1 MVIFSTNYL
10 PLTTYCPRSGHT
22 NTNEVSVTRSVV
34 HMDLDTFFVSVERL
48 GNSKLEGKPVII
60 GGMSD
65 RGVVSSCSYEARQFG
80 VHSAMPM
87 KMARS
92 LCSEAI
98 VIRGDMD
105 AYSKYSRMVTDVI
118 ADQAPVYEKA
128 SIDEH
133 YLDITGMDRFFGC
146 MQWTSELR
154 QRIMRETGLPISCGL
169 SVNKTV
175 SKIATGEA
183 KPNGEIEIPD
193 GGVKPFLSPL
203 SIRKIPMI
211 GNKTFHL
218 LRSMGIGT
226 IGTLGEIPIEMME
239 SLLGKNGM
247 VIWKKA
253 NGIDP
258 TPVVQYSERKSI
270 GSERTFHRDTMDVA
284 GLRDLLTSMVEKL
297 AFQLRKEEKLVSIVT
312 VKIRYSNFDTHTLQ
326 KRVPYTS
333 FDHVLM
339 PMARELFD
347 RLYQRRMLIRLVG
360 VRFSGLIRGTQQ
372 LNLFEDTSEMVH
384 LYLAVDRMRKRFGAD
399 ALQRASGIQLR
410 ELEARQAENEQ
421 QKAIPS
427 PASRQEVDKLKNRRF
442 RYWYR

>member
-1 MVIFSTNYL
+1 
-10 PLTTYCPRSGHT
+10 
-22 NTNEVSVTRSVV
+22 
-34 HMDLDTFFVSVERL
+34 MDLDTFFVSVERL
-48 GNSKLEGKPVII
+48 LNSKLEGKPVII

-65 RGVVSSCSYEARQFG
+65 RGVVSSCSYEARRYG

-105 AYSKYSRMVTDVI
+105 AYSRYSRMVTDII
-118 ADQAPVYEKA
+118 AEQAPVYEKA

-146 MQWTSELR
+146 MQWTHELR
-154 QRIMRETGLPISCGL
+154 QRIIRETGLPISCGL

-175 SKIATGEA
+175 SKIAAGEA
-183 KPNGEIEIPD
+183 KPNGEIEIP
-193 GGVKPFLSPL
+193 GMGVKGFLSPL

-211 GNKTFHL
+211 GNQTFHL
-218 LRSMGIGT
+218 LRSMGIAT
-226 IGTLGEIPIEMME
+226 IGTLGQIPMEMME
-239 SLLGKNGM
+239 SLLGKNGI

-270 GSERTFHRDTMDVA
+270 GSERTFQRDTMDVA
-284 GLRDLLTSMVEKL
+284 GLHDLLTSMVEKL
-297 AFQLRKEEKLVSIVT
+297 AFQLRKEEKLTSIVT

-339 PMARELFD
+339 PVARELFD

-360 VRFSGLIRGTQQ
+360 VRFSGLIRGVQQ

-384 LYLAVDRMRKRFGAD
+384 LYLAVDKLRRRFGAD
-399 ALQRASGIQLR
+399 SVRRASGIQLR
-410 ELEARQAENEQ
+410 DLEERATQSDQ
-421 QKAIPS
+421 QKAVYS
-427 PASRQEVDKLKNRRF
+427 PEDRQQIDNLKNRRW

>member
-1 MVIFSTNYL
+1 M
-10 PLTTYCPRSGHT
+10 R
-22 NTNEVSVTRSVV
+22 RSVL

-65 RGVVSSCSYEARQFG
+65 RGVVSTCSYEARKFG

-87 KMARS
+87 KMARA

-105 AYSKYSRMVTDVI
+105 NYSKYSRMVTDVI
-118 ADQAPVYEKA
+118 ADEAPVYEKA

-146 MQWTSELR
+146 MQWTHELR

-193 GGVKPFLSPL
+193 GHVKPFLSPL

-270 GSERTFHRDTMDVA
+270 GSERTFQRDTMDVA

-339 PMARELFD
+339 PIARELFD

-360 VRFSGLIRGTQQ
+360 VRFSGLVRGTQQ

-399 ALQRASGIQLR
+399 TLQRASGIQLK
-410 ELEARQAENEQ
+410 ELEARQEQSEQ
-421 QKAIPS
+421 QKAVPS
-427 PASRQEVDKLKNRRF
+427 PESRQQVDNLKNRRY